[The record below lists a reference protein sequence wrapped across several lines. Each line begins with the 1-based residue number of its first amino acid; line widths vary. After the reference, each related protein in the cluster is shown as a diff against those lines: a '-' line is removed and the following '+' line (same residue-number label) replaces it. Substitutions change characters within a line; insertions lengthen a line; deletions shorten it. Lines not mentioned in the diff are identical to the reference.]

1 MRILCFVNVLLAA
14 AAVPANERDRKS
26 AALELDEENMVDENT
41 LHRNPRFAM
50 RRERPYP
57 GDK

>member
-1 MRILCFVNVLLAA
+1 MRTLCFVTFLLAT
-14 AAVPANERDRKS
+14 AAVPADERDRKS
-26 AALELDEENMVDENT
+26 ARLELDEEDMVDEDT
-41 LHRNPRFAM
+41 LYRIPWFAM